1 MVEERLKKA
10 EENINLL
17 KRRNKLNSIALL
29 IIAIS
34 LLINSIYD
42 VL

>member
-1 MVEERLKKA
+1 MEERLRKA
-10 EENINLL
+10 EENINSL

-29 IIAIS
+29 ILAIS
-34 LLINSIYD
+34 LLMNSIYD